1 MDDEYLLYSLDGFK
15 ISKEHIFIGF
25 PILRL
30 PHTEADHINELSLST
45 LAASYSNHWPLIGYH
60 PKRLIFT
67 VRKRSC
73 RKVMFS
79 QACVK
84 NSVHSEACMAGSMH
98 GREYAWQGACMAGG
112 MCGGGVHGRGHAWQG
127 GMHGRRDG
135 HCSRWYA
142 SYWNAFLFK
151 KSSTENRSYY

>member
-45 LAASYSNHWPLIGYH
+45 LAASYSNHWPLIGNH
-60 PKRLIFT
+60 PKRLIFS

-73 RKVMFS
+73 GKVMFS

-84 NSVHSEACMAGSMH
+84 NSVHSGACMAGSMH
-98 GREYAWQGACMAGG
+98 GREHAWQGACMAGG
-112 MCGGGVHGRGHAWQG
+112 MCGGGCAWLRACMAGGHAWQE
-127 GMHGRRDG
+127 
-135 HCSRWYA
+135 RWP
-142 SYWNAFLFK
+142 LQQMVCILLECILVQK
-151 KSSTENRSYY
+151 KFY